1 MDRNNIIPAQPG
13 VHKVFTKAYPAC
25 YGGQPPWNT
34 VGPDLPYT
42 DD

>member
-1 MDRNNIIPAQPG
+1 VDPNNIFPAKPS
-13 VHKVFTKAYPAC
+13 VYDLYNRAYPAC

-42 DD
+42 DN